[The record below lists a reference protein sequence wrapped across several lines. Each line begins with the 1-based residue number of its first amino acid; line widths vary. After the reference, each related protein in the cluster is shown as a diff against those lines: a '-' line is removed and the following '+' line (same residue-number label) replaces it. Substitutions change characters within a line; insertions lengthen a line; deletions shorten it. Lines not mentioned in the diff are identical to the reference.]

1 MDHPPRVAIIGVTG
15 FIGRGLPALLAQA
28 GIACTGISRSGAGE
42 VPGVDRWQT
51 ADALDLSGHSAVIN
65 LAGEPIDQRW
75 NDRNRARFHESRIGV
90 TRRIVE
96 ALRELPAGQRPAVL
110 VNASAVGIYG
120 DRGDEVLDESA
131 APGSGYLAD
140 LCREWEDAANEA
152 RSLGVR
158 VVTPRIGI
166 VLGRGGAAFQKLLLV
181 FKTGLGGKLGSGRQW
196 MPWIHLDDLR
206 AALIHALRT
215 DTLEG
220 PVNCSAPAPVRNLD
234 FTRQL
239 AAALHR
245 PAIFAVPGIALK
257 VVLGGFGSALL
268 AGQNT
273 RPAALRASGF
283 RFIHPTLES
292 ALTELLGEPPVAKS
306 T

>member
-28 GIACTGISRSGAGE
+28 GIACTGINRSGSGQ
-42 VPGVDRWQT
+42 VPGVDRWQA

-75 NDRNRARFHESRIGV
+75 NYANRARFHESRIGV
-90 TRRIVE
+90 TRRIVHS
-96 ALRELPAGQRPAVL
+96 LRDLPAGQRPAVL
-110 VNASAVGIYG
+110 INASAVGIYG

-140 LCREWEDAANEA
+140 LCREWEDAANQA

-181 FKTGLGGKLGSGRQW
+181 FKTGLGGKLGSGQQW

-220 PVNCSAPAPVRNLD
+220 PVNCSAPSPLRNLD

-257 VVLGGFGSALL
+257 IVLGGFGSALL

-273 RPAALRASGF
+273 RPNALEASGF
-283 RFIHPTLES
+283 RFTYPTLES
-292 ALTELLGEPPVAKS
+292 ALNELLGEPPVAKS